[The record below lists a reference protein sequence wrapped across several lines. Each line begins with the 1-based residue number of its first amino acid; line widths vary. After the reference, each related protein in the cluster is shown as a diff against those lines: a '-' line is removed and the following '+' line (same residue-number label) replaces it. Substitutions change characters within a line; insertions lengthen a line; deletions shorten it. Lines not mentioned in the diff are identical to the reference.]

1 MNETNII
8 LQPSE
13 FESILKKSEAVLIGA
28 TYYFIRNNTDNNEY
42 AFVADADKEDKQVIY
57 IPEETL
63 KGKVEY
69 DPVYRSYKFLD
80 NPTDIPIFKLLSFQT
95 CVKEDNSYEN
105 AILPTLDYYPS
116 VPEGKLYCIG
126 GYDVVRKKLLAGKMR
141 ELAMSC
147 CPYLIIDSVNS
158 RQFISHCAGNDV
170 ITALQNNTRISE
182 VTEMAIKQGI
192 NVIVLTARAEIVY
205 ILLKDKIEN
214 AFIVDIS
221 QIDVDDINSAENLA
235 SIWH

>member
-8 LQPSE
+8 LQSSE
-13 FESILKKSEAVLIGA
+13 FESILKKSAAALIGS
-28 TYYFIRNNTDNNEY
+28 TYYFICNSTDTNAY
-42 AFVADADKEDKQVIY
+42 SFLADSDKEDKEVIT

-63 KGKVEY
+63 KGRVEY
-69 DPVYRSYKFLD
+69 DPLYRSYKFLD
-80 NPTDIPIFKLLSFQT
+80 NPTNIPIFKLLSFQT
-95 CVKEDNSYEN
+95 CAKEDNSYEN
-105 AILPTLDYYPS
+105 TALPTLDYYPS

-126 GYDVVRKKLLAGKMR
+126 GYDVVKKKLLAGKMR
-141 ELAMSC
+141 ELAMTC
-147 CPYLIIDSVNS
+147 CPYLIIDSANS

-182 VTEMAIKQGI
+182 VAEMAIKQGI

-214 AFIVDIS
+214 SFIVDIS
-221 QIDVDDINSAENLA
+221 QIDVDTINSAENLS